1 MWTHEIE
8 LTRYQARTQDAA
20 PLNLGTA
27 GSMGNEQL
35 HVTIGEGWE
44 GLVVRAVF
52 RPCKVSRMV
61 LEDGVVEVPWEAT
74 ARPLTADKGRIVF
87 QGLDEYGKIVNS
99 QDVRYYVQGTS
110 STEDRDSDYTPS
122 AVQQIIQQVAADATD
137 AQNAATAAAGSA
149 SAAASSADAAGQS
162 AASANISASTASQ
175 KANEAADSASAAAG
189 SKTAAA
195 GSATAAGKSADTAGQ
210 KAAEAAQSATAAAN
224 SQTAAGKNAEAAAVS
239 AEEAAKAVA
248 GVGQSIEDAL
258 QQAKD
263 SGEFDG
269 PQGPKGDAGETG
281 PQGPRGE
288 IGPQGPAGPQGMT
301 GQTGPRGETGP
312 QGPRGEKGETGS
324 TGPQGPKGDTGETGP
339 QGPKGDTGETGPQGP
354 KGDTGAPGPK
364 GDPGEKGD
372 PGVTPQLTIGTVTTL
387 EPGEDATVAIT
398 GPAEAPVLNFG
409 IPKGEP
415 GGGMTD
421 EDLDA
426 LYASLLDG
434 SNTTTLFQSWW
445 PQTNKN
451 AATKYQRLERWFGL
465 LGNAWQDKTYTVRF
479 YNPDVSGDYN
489 GTPMDD
495 LADGREAA
503 PLVTDASE
511 PVEDWAENDPM
522 TWYIRG
528 NALSLADGT
537 MNILA
542 LEGEDGF
549 DLSGE
554 TAPVYCFALSTAV
567 WEHKDENY
575 LHKSWRTKPGGD
587 YLPMAESVAP
597 DGSYRSMTWHPAF
610 YGGARADGGI
620 TSGAGKLPMSWTS
633 ASAALP
639 LVRQVSAYEGE
650 WTDCDQQYALAQWQL
665 RHWTPSNSGKAEGC
679 TSYDY
684 QYKLAAGESGVKRL
698 LVTTAQGANFLAGSC
713 VCLGN
718 QGDNATNDRNQA
730 YNHDIFN
737 AAKILS
743 VETVEVGGQ
752 QYTALN
758 LDLEDT
764 IDTTTAMLVSTMS
777 WPSGTT
783 EALQGHSDGCIGNLT
798 NGKYPYRVA
807 GIEMQIG
814 LYCESLD
821 PLWQASIVEGKW
833 RYDVYSVRDAAKQ
846 ATSITSDYE
855 QTGSFDLADDTEYK
869 WHYIK
874 ELNALTSEAMELVAI
889 GGSSSTYLR
898 AAFASPG
905 GAGGLRCP
913 WRGGTLYDGGSCGLP
928 CASGNPAPG
937 ASGWDGG
944 PRLAGSGKTRGEWGG
959 NEE

>member
-1 MWTHEIE
+1 M
-8 LTRYQARTQDAA
+8 
-20 PLNLGTA
+20 
-27 GSMGNEQL
+27 
-35 HVTIGEGWE
+35 
-44 GLVVRAVF
+44 
-52 RPCKVSRMV
+52 
-61 LEDGVVEVPWEAT
+61 
-74 ARPLTADKGRIVF
+74 
-87 QGLDEYGKIVNS
+87 
-99 QDVRYYVQGTS
+99 
-110 STEDRDSDYTPS
+110 
-122 AVQQIIQQVAADATD
+122 
-137 AQNAATAAAGSA
+137 
-149 SAAASSADAAGQS
+149 
-162 AASANISASTASQ
+162 
-175 KANEAADSASAAAG
+175 
-189 SKTAAA
+189 
-195 GSATAAGKSADTAGQ
+195 
-210 KAAEAAQSATAAAN
+210 
-224 SQTAAGKNAEAAAVS
+224 
-239 AEEAAKAVA
+239 
-248 GVGQSIEDAL
+248 
-258 QQAKD
+258 
-263 SGEFDG
+263 
-269 PQGPKGDAGETG
+269 
-281 PQGPRGE
+281 
-288 IGPQGPAGPQGMT
+288 
-301 GQTGPRGETGP
+301 
-312 QGPRGEKGETGS
+312 
-324 TGPQGPKGDTGETGP
+324 
-339 QGPKGDTGETGPQGP
+339 
-354 KGDTGAPGPK
+354 
-364 GDPGEKGD
+364 
-372 PGVTPQLTIGTVTTL
+372 TPQLTIGTVTTL
-387 EPGEDATVAIT
+387 DPDEDATVTIT
-398 GPAEAPVLNFG
+398 GTAEAPVLNFG

-445 PQTNKN
+445 PQTDKN

-567 WEHKDENY
+567 WERKDENY
-575 LHKSWRTKPGGD
+575 LYKSWRTKPGGD

-597 DGSYRSMTWHPAF
+597 DGSYRPMTWHPAF

-620 TSGAGKLPMSWTS
+620 TSGAGKPSMFWTS

-639 LVRQVSAYEGE
+639 LVRRVSAYEGE

-665 RHWTPSNSGKAEGC
+665 RHWTLSNSGKAEGC

-684 QYKLAAGESGVKRL
+684 QCKLAAGESGVKRL
-698 LVTTAQGANFLAGSC
+698 LVTTAQGANFLAESC

-718 QGDNATNDRNQA
+718 QGDNADNDRNQA

-743 VETVEVGGQ
+743 VETVNVGGQ

-758 LDLEDT
+758 LDLEDA
-764 IDTTTAMLVSTMS
+764 IDTTAAMLVSTMP

-798 NGKYPYRVA
+798 NGKCPYRVA

-855 QTGSFDLADDTEYK
+855 QTGSFNLADDAGYN

-874 ELNALTSEAMELVAI
+874 ELNALTSEAMELVAV

-898 AAFASPG
+898 AAFLSTG

-913 WRGGTLYDGGSCGLP
+913 WRGGSPHGGGLCGLP
-928 CASGNPAPG
+928 CADGCNAPEY
-937 ASGWDGG
+937 SNWNGG